1 MQASNQLW
9 LGSTRSTDEDKE
21 KDKYKHK
28 HKYRYQKYKKTEENC
43 QMDILV
49 FKELKAEYIPLEIVN
64 QDGRSQGDLSFK
76 FIVSGVI
83 TIYTE
88 ID

>member
-28 HKYRYQKYKKTEENC
+28 YRYQKYKKTKENF

-49 FKELKAEYIPLEIVN
+49 FKELKDEYILLEIVN
-64 QDGRSQGDLSFK
+64 QDGRSQGDLSLK

>member
-1 MQASNQLW
+1 
-9 LGSTRSTDEDKE
+9 
-21 KDKYKHK
+21 
-28 HKYRYQKYKKTEENC
+28 
-43 QMDILV
+43 MDILV
-49 FKELKAEYIPLEIVN
+49 FKELKDEYIPLEIVN

>member
-1 MQASNQLW
+1 MQASNQPW

-21 KDKYKHK
+21 KDKHK
-28 HKYRYQKYKKTEENC
+28 HIYQKYKKTKENF

-49 FKELKAEYIPLEIVN
+49 FKELKDEYIPLEIVN

>member
-28 HKYRYQKYKKTEENC
+28 YRYQKYKKTEENC

-49 FKELKAEYIPLEIVN
+49 FKELKDEYIPSEIVN

>member
-1 MQASNQLW
+1 
-9 LGSTRSTDEDKE
+9 
-21 KDKYKHK
+21 
-28 HKYRYQKYKKTEENC
+28 
-43 QMDILV
+43 MDILV
-49 FKELKAEYIPLEIVN
+49 FKELKDEYIPLEIVN

-83 TIYTE
+83 TIYLE

>member
-21 KDKYKHK
+21 KDKYKHNTDIK
-28 HKYRYQKYKKTEENC
+28 NTKKTKENC

-49 FKELKAEYIPLEIVN
+49 FKELKDEYIPLEIVN